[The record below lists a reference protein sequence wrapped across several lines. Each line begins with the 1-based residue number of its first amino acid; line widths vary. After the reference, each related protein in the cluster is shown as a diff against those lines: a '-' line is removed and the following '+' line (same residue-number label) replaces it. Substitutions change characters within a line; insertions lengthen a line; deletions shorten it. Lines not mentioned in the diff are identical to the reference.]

1 MASLSYKNGQ
11 ARSERRVHK
20 ISLGNDESS
29 ALRLYLKPLAAN
41 GHNLLLEY
49 VLRAEAY
56 KNMDLLHITSLD
68 NKNRLAA
75 DNLIEVSLIM
85 NGKRVP
91 ITDPTQG
98 VAMVQELGSLGYDLM
113 RGLHD
118 GKIAQK
124 GIEASKERKKFYNRI
139 FVYDGNSH
147 RQIL

>member
-1 MASLSYKNGQ
+1 MASLSYKNGR
-11 ARSERRVHK
+11 AKSERRVHK
-20 ISLGNDESS
+20 ISLGDGESS
-29 ALRLYLKPLAAN
+29 ALRSYLKPLAAN

-49 VLRAEAY
+49 VLRTEAY
-56 KNMDLLHITSLD
+56 KTMDLLRITSLD

-75 DNLIEVSLIM
+75 DNLIEVSLIT

-118 GKIAQK
+118 EKIAQK
-124 GIEASKERKKFYNRI
+124 GIEASKERRKFYNRI
-139 FVYDGNSH
+139 FVYDGNS
-147 RQIL
+147 